1 MKLSKGL
8 PSKKKSVWGRKV
20 IPVTKH
26 TKGER
31 RFMKKKLL
39 AVLLSAS
46 MIVGLAACGSADSG
60 TEQEPAVQESKVE
73 TQQQSEEKVEADT
86 QEPITLR
93 MAWWGSQ
100 ERHDRTVKVI
110 EMYEEA
116 NPNVNIEY
124 EFYSFDDYFTKLKT
138 LVASDQV
145 WDVFQ
150 LRGNFPEYM
159 DKIYFMNEF
168 IDSGVVNTDKISD
181 AYLKITQDTAGN
193 QIGLSNGLN
202 TYGIAYDVDMFAE
215 AGVPTPADNWTWDDY
230 ADASRKIAEATG
242 HYGTS
247 CFANNDEFIAGCS
260 TFIGQQGSVGQ
271 YGFFNLELTDLGFD
285 DPGMLAPYI
294 QMRADLIKDGA
305 SPDAGA
311 AMEVTNIEN
320 DFLVTGEAGMAWI
333 AVNQFPTIY
342 DICKAEGRTLALATI
357 PRATADGPA
366 GSVIQSSQML
376 CVSKDSE
383 HKEAAAA
390 FISWFQNSTDC
401 NGVLRGERG
410 IPINSDVLATL
421 KGDASE
427 GQQIMYDYVDL
438 VGTFETPEK
447 VNVLSPAGQDFVVD
461 QYHTYVH
468 QVESGDLTA
477 QEAAQKTYDDA
488 KSIFAK

>member
-1 MKLSKGL
+1 
-8 PSKKKSVWGRKV
+8 
-20 IPVTKH
+20 
-26 TKGER
+26 
-31 RFMKKKLL
+31 MKKKLL
-39 AVLLSAS
+39 AVLLTLA
-46 MIVGLAACGSADSG
+46 MVLCLAACGEKTNDA
-60 TEQEPAVQESKVE
+60 
-73 TQQQSEEKVEADT
+73 SEESSKGSTSQENASKEE
-86 QEPITLR
+86 EPITLR

-110 EMYEEA
+110 EMYEKDH
-116 NPNVNIEY
+116 PNVNIEY

-150 LRGNFPEYM
+150 LGGNFPEYM

-181 AYLKITQDTAGN
+181 AYLKITQDTSGN

-202 TYGIAYDVDMFAE
+202 TYGIAYDVDMFKN
-215 AGVPTPADNWTWDDY
+215 AGVELPTNTWTWDDY
-230 ADASRKIAEATG
+230 AAAARKIAEATG
-242 HYGTS
+242 HFGSS

-271 YGFFNLELTDLGFD
+271 YGFFNLELTDLGFN
-285 DPGMLAPYI
+285 DPKMLVPYI
-294 QMRADLIKDGA
+294 EMRASLIADGA

-320 DFLVTGEAGMAWI
+320 DFLVTGEAAMAWI

-357 PRATADGPA
+357 PRAKADGPA

-376 CVSKDSE
+376 CVSKDSAN
-383 HKEAAAA
+383 KEAAAA

-401 NGVLRGERG
+401 NGVLQGERG
-410 IPINSDVLATL
+410 IPINSDVLSSL
-421 KGDASE
+421 KGKATE

-447 VNVLSPAGQDFVVD
+447 INVLSPAGQDQVVD
-461 QYHTYVH
+461 QYNTYIQ
-468 QVESGDLTA
+468 QVVAGDITA
-477 QEAAQKTYDDA
+477 EEAAQKTFDA
-488 KSIFAK
+488 AKAIFEK